1 MAIDVEVSRRL
12 FTVDEYHRMAEAGIF
27 HPDERV
33 ELIEGE
39 IVEMS
44 PIGPR
49 HAGCVINATRL
60 FITRLGDRIVL
71 SPQNPV
77 VIRPRSE
84 PQPDLLLLRPRT
96 ISYSREHPTPE
107 DVALAVEVADTT
119 VRFDRV
125 VKARLYARARI
136 AEFWLLLPNDMTVEI
151 HRAPGPDGYGRVTQ
165 HGFDQTVSALVFPD
179 VGFAVSDF
187 FA

>member
-1 MAIDVEVSRRL
+1 
-12 FTVDEYHRMAEAGIF
+12 MAEAGIF
-27 HPDERV
+27 QPDERV

-39 IVEMS
+39 IIEMS

-77 VIRPRSE
+77 TIRPRSE
-84 PQPDLLLLRPRT
+84 PQPDLMLLRPRSV
-96 ISYSREHPTPE
+96 SYSEAHPTPQ
-107 DVALAVEVADTT
+107 DVLLAIEVADTT
-119 VRFDRV
+119 VRFDRL
-125 VKARLYARARI
+125 VKSRLYARSGI
-136 AEFWLLLPNDMTVEI
+136 AELWLLLPNDTTVEI
-151 HRAPGPDGYGRVTQ
+151 HRAPGPDGYARVTR
-165 HGFDQTVSALVFPD
+165 HGPDQTVAPLEFPD
-179 VGFAVSDF
+179 VVFTVSDF